1 MLTRKIVAA
10 LALAAGAFLA
20 APVAAA
26 DGTISDMV
34 QNTGAREMP
43 FWAYLYDNGFG
54 YMQTSV
60 ASGQGEIV
68 CANRA
73 AGVPNSQI
81 VGLLQDRGLKLN
93 EAQAIVIATDYESN
107 AHPFC
112 SE

>member
-1 MLTRKIVAA
+1 VTRRQRLAA
-10 LALAAGAFLA
+10 LASAAAAFLA

-26 DGTISDMV
+26 DGTISDVV

-73 AGVPNSQI
+73 AGVRTARSW
-81 VGLLQDRGLKLN
+81 GCSK
-93 EAQAIVIATDYESN
+93 IA
-107 AHPFC
+107 A
-112 SE
+112 